1 MDDDSSYVEMID
13 RYPGPDPAALY
24 LSDSMMA
31 SPPPSR
37 PTASTQAPSMPYVL
51 HSACLNQSFAASFSS
66 PQNNIML
73 FDKNTLA
80 AIRTLSGHTDGI
92 TSLKSVDVLAGAT
105 RRGLISSGKDG
116 RIRIWD
122 ERQGGAGA
130 FTAAGAELGV
140 DPQAPVP
147 SEAGKHCTYFC
158 LSPTH
163 IIKYLELDAP
173 IIFWDLE
180 FHPMLGNGA
189 PGGLLLSSSA
199 DGLLAIT
206 SADEP
211 NEDDAV
217 LSVGNWNTS
226 VARVG
231 WTVRREEILANDPMN
246 FKIWAASDMQTLSV
260 WSEELGI
267 EHDYG
272 DLRRTKIP
280 GSWESDYLI
289 NAQWFGY
296 THTVPWST
304 NALGLWCGNNKGDIG
319 LISVQDTL
327 SWRLDRVLAGGHT
340 GVVRTCTWDPESQML
355 ITGGEDARLNVWP
368 TSTGDSPV
376 TPHPVAASPVYSQ
389 HSNQGYYPPPPGS
402 AEPRPPS
409 VAPSMSTVQSP
420 PMSAMTVDNCQILCL
435 AVRWYLNSSENRLY
449 LETFGIP
456 RMATGCNAAVAVPPH
471 KRSDTETTS
480 TIEISGWRLT
490 STSLPISNGA
500 EIDACQAE
508 VGINLPEMFFGNN
521 SLVLEWFGPDSDV
534 GTPPT
539 RPDSEENVN
548 DIDIEPD
555 RQPLWRYEFRAQDAL
570 KCVHRG
576 PSEPGDGCVKVG
588 YSEAWLKSRTGPA
601 AESPMPEMVEVKPYD
616 WTYTPLYPG
625 HTSLP
630 NNMDNGGFVAA
641 NPENPQHAIPIAEL
655 QRPDPILFYA
665 EIPLYEDELHDNG
678 LSILTIRIRVMPGSL
693 FILFRFTLRVDDV
706 LFRNF
711 DTRIYHSF
719 ISIPNPE
726 DLSPLTDPQWIARML
741 ASLPESSTMDKSSRR
756 STGWRGL
763 GTRIE
768 VLDLNKLNKMDGELS
783 SGINALRLDENKFE
797 PV

>member
-31 SPPPSR
+31 SLPPSR

-92 TSLKSVDVLAGAT
+92 TSMKSVDVLAGTT

-130 FTAAGAELGV
+130 FT
-140 DPQAPVP
+140 
-147 SEAGKHCTYFC
+147 
-158 LSPTH
+158 
-163 IIKYLELDAP
+163 ELDAP
-173 IIFWDLE
+173 IIFWDVRNPTTPKWIHTSTHSDDITQLE
-180 FHPMLGNGA
+180 FHPILGNGS

-199 DGLLAIT
+199 DGLLTVT

-211 NEDDAV
+211 NEDEAV

-226 VARVG
+226 IARVG
-231 WTVRREEILANDPMN
+231 WTVRREEILANDQMN

-280 GSWESDYLI
+280 GTWESDYLI

-296 THTVPWST
+296 THTVPWNT

-376 TPHPVAASPVYSQ
+376 TPHPVVASPVYSQ
-389 HSNQGYYPPPPGS
+389 HSNQGYYPPPPS
-402 AEPRPPS
+402 SVEPRPPS
-409 VAPSMSTVQSP
+409 VAPSMATVQSP
-420 PMSAMTVDNCQILCL
+420 PMSAMSMS
-435 AVRWYLNSSENRLY
+435 R
-449 LETFGIP
+449 
-456 RMATGCNAAVAVPPH
+456 
-471 KRSDTETTS
+471 
-480 TIEISGWRLT
+480 
-490 STSLPISNGA
+490 
-500 EIDACQAE
+500 
-508 VGINLPEMFFGNN
+508 
-521 SLVLEWFGPDSDV
+521 GPDSPV
-534 GTPPT
+534 APGPGGQK
-539 RPDSEENVN
+539 RESRNS
-548 DIDIEPD
+548 IS
-555 RQPLWRYEFRAQDAL
+555 RYQP
-570 KCVHRG
+570 
-576 PSEPGDGCVKVG
+576 
-588 YSEAWLKSRTGPA
+588 
-601 AESPMPEMVEVKPYD
+601 
-616 WTYTPLYPG
+616 
-625 HTSLP
+625 
-630 NNMDNGGFVAA
+630 
-641 NPENPQHAIPIAEL
+641 
-655 QRPDPILFYA
+655 YA
-665 EIPLYEDELHDNG
+665 
-678 LSILTIRIRVMPGSL
+678 R
-693 FILFRFTLRVDDV
+693 
-706 LFRNF
+706 
-711 DTRIYHSF
+711 
-719 ISIPNPE
+719 
-726 DLSPLTDPQWIARML
+726 
-741 ASLPESSTMDKSSRR
+741 K
-756 STGWRGL
+756 
-763 GTRIE
+763 
-768 VLDLNKLNKMDGELS
+768 
-783 SGINALRLDENKFE
+783 
-797 PV
+797 

>member
-130 FTAAGAELGV
+130 FTATGQNRPLSSFAVSPDGWTIAAGAELGV

-147 SEAGKHCTYFC
+147 SEA
-158 LSPTH
+158 
-163 IIKYLELDAP
+163 ELDAP
-173 IIFWDLE
+173 IIFWDVRNPTTPKWIHTSTHSDDITQLE
-180 FHPMLGNGA
+180 FHPMLGNGG

-420 PMSAMTVDNCQILCL
+420 PMSAMSMS
-435 AVRWYLNSSENRLY
+435 R
-449 LETFGIP
+449 
-456 RMATGCNAAVAVPPH
+456 
-471 KRSDTETTS
+471 
-480 TIEISGWRLT
+480 
-490 STSLPISNGA
+490 
-500 EIDACQAE
+500 
-508 VGINLPEMFFGNN
+508 
-521 SLVLEWFGPDSDV
+521 GPDSPV
-534 GTPPT
+534 APGPGMQKRESRNSIT
-539 RPDSEENVN
+539 RY
-548 DIDIEPD
+548 
-555 RQPLWRYEFRAQDAL
+555 QP
-570 KCVHRG
+570 
-576 PSEPGDGCVKVG
+576 
-588 YSEAWLKSRTGPA
+588 
-601 AESPMPEMVEVKPYD
+601 
-616 WTYTPLYPG
+616 
-625 HTSLP
+625 
-630 NNMDNGGFVAA
+630 
-641 NPENPQHAIPIAEL
+641 
-655 QRPDPILFYA
+655 YA
-665 EIPLYEDELHDNG
+665 
-678 LSILTIRIRVMPGSL
+678 R
-693 FILFRFTLRVDDV
+693 
-706 LFRNF
+706 
-711 DTRIYHSF
+711 
-719 ISIPNPE
+719 
-726 DLSPLTDPQWIARML
+726 
-741 ASLPESSTMDKSSRR
+741 K
-756 STGWRGL
+756 
-763 GTRIE
+763 
-768 VLDLNKLNKMDGELS
+768 
-783 SGINALRLDENKFE
+783 
-797 PV
+797 